1 MLIGEFYEKV
11 FQLSDETLIQKLM
24 QMTEISFFKK
34 GEIIVR
40 QDETPSKIYF
50 LLDGVFRGFFFDA
63 HGKEI
68 TDCFGFEMGA
78 AAISCLGIG
87 NPSPIAMEALTE
99 CQVLSIPCMEI
110 MKLMEEHLELV
121 AIYNQMLLIAL
132 KKQWEIKS
140 AMYQY
145 DAKERY
151 LWFLDYYPGVIERI
165 SNKYVAAF
173 LGISPVT
180 LSRLRRSIR
189 EEGFGVCLQGS

>member
-1 MLIGEFYEKV
+1 MTRIYLVRHAQSEGNFY
-11 FQLSDETLIQKLM
+11 
-24 QMTEISFFKK
+24 
-34 GEIIVR
+34 R
-40 QDETPSKIYF
+40 
-50 LLDGVFRGFFFDA
+50 RA
-63 HGKEI
+63 HG
-68 TDCFGFEMGA
+68 MYN
-78 AAISCLGIG
+78 S
-87 NPSPIAMEALTE
+87 MLTP
-99 CQVLSIPCMEI
+99 QGRIQ
-110 MKLMEEHLELV
+110 LE
-121 AIYNQMLLIAL
+121 AL